1 MTGRSRWPPSETC
14 ECPCARADPH
24 GFGRPGGYMTLGG
37 QNRRQWVRLPA
48 RRPATVLAMRACRVS
63 AFLASSTQRTHS
75 LRCVYDSPS
84 KNCRAA
90 LSAPSA
96 PARSSGR
103 VTSRGAVSSSMSTS
117 TSSPAA
123 TPAASRLS
131 ALSGSRNCPPRDATV
146 VRYVCPPIVIRTDG
160 CRPESSAAIT
170 SSGTTMPVAVL
181 LRPEHAPR
189 AVERRR
195 RVRADQARHRRVA
208 VAHVDAGDLV
218 VALVLEAGRAGQPD
232 VDGGRR
238 VASLAEPAHRYRTV
252 AVVVLDVDGVTR
264 VERVALRVQ
273 GVAGILDDEQLAVGQ
288 ERQVV

>member
-24 GFGRPGGYMTLGG
+24 GFGRPGGYMTPGG

-48 RRPATVLAMRACRVS
+48 RRPSTVLAMRACRVS

-96 PARSSGR
+96 SSRSSGS

-117 TSSPAA
+117 TASPAA
-123 TPAASRLS
+123 TPAASRFS

-170 SSGTTMPVAVL
+170 SSGTTMPVAVLPPSSTVVRNLMAPSLSATRCRDLPGEVVAVL

-232 VDGGRR
+232 VDGGRL
-238 VASLAEPAHRYRTV
+238 VASLAEPAHRHRTV
-252 AVVVLDVDGVTR
+252 AVVVIDVED
-264 VERVALRVQ
+264 
-273 GVAGILDDEQLAVGQ
+273 
-288 ERQVV
+288 